1 MKRKILFPAVL
12 MVCILVLSLTGVQ
25 ANAHPPSFIHL
36 KHEDDT
42 LRILAIHF
50 TINPIGIHHIY
61 KIEIEKNGA
70 LYSAENLDRQPRFIF
85 NLYEFEVIAE
95 QGDEITVT
103 AFCSLFGQKT
113 KTLKV

>member
-12 MVCILVLSLTGVQ
+12 IVCILVLSVIGIQVS
-25 ANAHPPSFIHL
+25 AHPPSFINP

-42 LRILAIHF
+42 LKILVIHF
-50 TINPIGIHHIY
+50 TINPIGIHHVY

-70 LYSAENLDRQPRFIF
+70 LYSAENFDQQPRFIF
-85 NLYEFEVIAE
+85 NIYEFEVIAE

-113 KTLKV
+113 KTLNV